1 MKTIILDGTS
11 PDDLAAESVVRALLN
26 LLPDSQ
32 RVILREQK
40 IGNCA
45 GDFLCWVRNP
55 GMCITND
62 ANRDI
67 ARQIVQS
74 DLLIYLT
81 PVTFGGY
88 SSTLKQM
95 VDHQIQNIS
104 PFFAKVQGET
114 HHARRYARYPR
125 FLAIG
130 LLDEDNP
137 RAASIFRH
145 LVYRNSLNFYAPAA
159 HAVVLTGNL
168 NQVSLDAQLRGALE
182 TIARPRSAAPVTLP
196 APIFERTPDAPA
208 PRRAVLLVGS
218 PRTRKSTSFALG
230 TYLMAQLAAQG
241 IETTTIQVYPALSNA
256 AKKEAMLAE
265 IAAADLVV
273 LAFPLYVDTLP
284 APVIALLESLT
295 AQRAVLPSTRFAALV
310 NCGFPEAHHNQNALA
325 ICAEFSHQAGLR
337 WMGSLALGAGEG
349 MVHGMPLNELDG
361 RAIPL
366 KNALN
371 LAAWRCSKTC
381 SPPTPGR
388 TRRSP
393 TSSPP

>member
-1 MKTIILDGTS
+1 MKTLILDGTS

-130 LLDEDNP
+130 LQDEDNP

-182 TIARPRSAAPVTLP
+182 TIARPRAAAPVTLP
-196 APIFERTPDAPA
+196 APIFERTPDAPS
-208 PRRAVLLVGS
+208 PRRA
-218 PRTRKSTSFALG
+218 FCWW
-230 TYLMAQLAAQG
+230 AARAPG
-241 IETTTIQVYPALSNA
+241 KA
-256 AKKEAMLAE
+256 
-265 IAAADLVV
+265 
-273 LAFPLYVDTLP
+273 PL
-284 APVIALLESLT
+284 
-295 AQRAVLPSTRFAALV
+295 LPSAL
-310 NCGFPEAHHNQNALA
+310 
-325 ICAEFSHQAGLR
+325 
-337 WMGSLALGAGEG
+337 
-349 MVHGMPLNELDG
+349 
-361 RAIPL
+361 
-366 KNALN
+366 
-371 LAAWRCSKTC
+371 T
-381 SPPTPGR
+381 
-388 TRRSP
+388 
-393 TSSPP
+393 